1 MAMVC
6 RASVVFPKS
15 RGSSGSAIRAVAVP
29 PEKVATNDTTSQVSL
44 RLPSSTSSSVQSQL
58 VLMRHGKH
66 SYNNQ
71 HSHIT
76 IMSTIV
82 STFSA
87 QEQSTVLWNFLMLG
101 EKDLIITFLLHIWNI
116 CELDDSVHFHLPQ
129 VVWHLLTRICIYT
142 HFNTW
147 VSIKKWENGCNCFS
161 RSNTEVMRQL

>member
-6 RASVVFPKS
+6 RASLVFPKS

-71 HSHIT
+71 HSHTT
-76 IMSTIV
+76 IMSTV
-82 STFSA
+82 VWTFSA
-87 QEQSTVLWNFLMLG
+87 QEHNTALWNLLMLG
-101 EKDLIITFLLHIWNI
+101 EKDLIITFLL
-116 CELDDSVHFHLPQ
+116 
-129 VVWHLLTRICIYT
+129 RI
-142 HFNTW
+142 
-147 VSIKKWENGCNCFS
+147 
-161 RSNTEVMRQL
+161 